1 MTLSIYLGIF
11 DWCPNCSW
19 WLILLLLG
27 AWILGWLLWNWTK
40 GSRLESEKN
49 GLNSDIKNWKKKFTE
64 TESDLAQAK
73 YDREKVSGEFAT
85 VKSKLADSDFRY
97 RALEEK
103 YTQIESTSG
112 GNDVD
117 VSKWENHIVD
127 LEGQLEKSRSTNFK
141 LQDDYSALK
150 NKFTE
155 MQTQLDSNDYESGE
169 TNNDE
174 HIQALEEQQSR
185 IADLEKKLAL
195 SYEANT
201 KMEADYAHLKTNF
214 GDMEM
219 NLHEATDVDTED
231 FSAEREGLEARI
243 TELELLLASRPTEE
257 ESKPGEGKKK
267 KKAKKK
273 KNKKKKKGK
282 GKGKNK
288 QGEKQGSGGQNS
300 GYALAFADSNLQIVE
315 GIGPKIEGVLKAE
328 GVNSWKGLSQTD
340 TAKLREILDN
350 AGPRYKMHDPSSWA
364 QQADLAD
371 KNNWDKL
378 VVLQKVLGSPDGK
391 ESDSKAE
398 KLYLKF
404 LGFANVKQNDHKVI
418 EGIGPKIEGL
428 LKDGGIK
435 TWKELSESKVEDIQV
450 ILDAAGSR
458 YKLANPSTWPK
469 QAKLAAD
476 GDWTALKNYQDKLK
490 GGKE

>member
-1 MTLSIYLGIF
+1 MTSSIYLGIF
-11 DWCPNCSW
+11 SWCVNCSW
-19 WLILLLLG
+19 WLIPLLLG
-27 AWILGWLLWNWTK
+27 AWILGWLLWDWTK
-40 GSRLESEKN
+40 GSRLESEKK
-49 GLNSDIKNWKKKFTE
+49 GLHGDIKNWKKKFTE

-73 YDREKVSGEFAT
+73 YDREKISGEFAT
-85 VKSKLADSDFRY
+85 AKSRLADSDVRY
-97 RALEEK
+97 RALESK
-103 YTQIESTSG
+103 YKELESTG
-112 GNDVD
+112 GGGDVD

-127 LEGQLEKSRSTNFK
+127 LESQLEKSRNTNFK

-150 NKFTE
+150 INFTE
-155 MQTQLDSNDYESGE
+155 MQTQLDANNSESGDSNSNE
-169 TNNDE
+169 Q
-174 HIQALEEQQSR
+174 IQALEEQQTR

-219 NLHEATDVDTED
+219 KLHGGIDDTSED
-231 FSAEREGLEARI
+231 FSVEREGLQARI

-257 ESKPGEGKKK
+257 ESEPGEGKKR
-267 KKAKKK
+267 
-273 KNKKKKKGK
+273 KNKKKKKK
-282 GKGKNK
+282 KSKKKNK
-288 QGEKQGSGGQNS
+288 NKKDKKKEDSEGQSS
-300 GYALAFADSNLQIVE
+300 GYALAFANSNLQIVE
-315 GIGPKIEGVLKAE
+315 GIGPKIEGVLHSE
-328 GVNSWKGLSQTD
+328 GVDTWKDLSEMS
-340 TAKLREILDN
+340 KLRLRVILDK

-364 QQADLAD
+364 EQASLA
-371 KNNWDKL
+371 NENEWDKL

-398 KLYLKF
+398 KLYFKF

-418 EGIGPKIEGL
+418 EGIGPKIESL

-435 TWKELSESKVEDIQV
+435 TWKQLSESKPEEIQV

-458 YKLANPSTWPK
+458 YKLANPGTWPK
-469 QAKLAAD
+469 QAKMAVD
-476 GDWTALKNYQDKLK
+476 GDWTALKIYQDKLK